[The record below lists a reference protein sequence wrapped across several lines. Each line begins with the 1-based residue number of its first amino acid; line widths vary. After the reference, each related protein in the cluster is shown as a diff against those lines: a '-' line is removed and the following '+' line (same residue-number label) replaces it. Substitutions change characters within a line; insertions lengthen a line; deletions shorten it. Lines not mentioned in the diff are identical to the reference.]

1 MNYYKENYS
10 IINKIIFLI
19 NVIKNNNEVDILSI
33 NICDDVIFDLLNI
46 KKNILNMYNLLELYK
61 DTIVNKIK
69 IIMLHFNTVTIKM
82 FTVKYSNINFVNQL
96 LYQIITLVGYIKSNN
111 NLYYKYKLKNNTKKL
126 LNEFFFK
133 SKEVNNK
140 VIINKDRNIIIDY
153 KKSYIII

>member
-46 KKNILNMYNLLELYK
+46 KKNILNIYNLLELYK

>member
-33 NICDDVIFDLLNI
+33 NICDDVTFDLLNI

-69 IIMLHFNTVTIKM
+69 IILLNFNSKNVKM
-82 FTVKYSNINFVNQL
+82 FTIKYSNINFVNQL
-96 LYQIITLVGYIKSNN
+96 LHQIITLVGYIKSNN
-111 NLYYKYKLKNNTKKL
+111 NLYHKYKLKNNRKKL
-126 LNEFFFK
+126 LNEILLK
-133 SKEVNNK
+133 NKEINNR
-140 VIINKDRNIIIDY
+140 VIINKDRNIIINY
-153 KKSYIII
+153 KKSYITI

>member
-46 KKNILNMYNLLELYK
+46 KKNILNIYNLLELYK

-140 VIINKDRNIIIDY
+140 VIINKDRND
-153 KKSYIII
+153 

>member
-140 VIINKDRNIIIDY
+140 VIINKERNIIIDY